1 MTAYRRAFS
10 IATIFLFSVLFSGC
24 GGPAP
29 IYKPVMRVQ
38 TKVDDSGKVVVKKR
52 EMLSPRAG
60 ISMAPPKPRRGP
72 TPQCRN
78 TLKRYIY
85 NCDLQLNLPDRYA
98 VRLPKADIQNL
109 AIEMLEE

>member
-1 MTAYRRAFS
+1 MIAYRRAYS
-10 IATIFLFSVLFSGC
+10 IAITFLLSVLFSGC
-24 GGPAP
+24 GPAP
-29 IYKPVMRVQ
+29 QHKPAMRVQ
-38 TKVDDSGKVVVKKR
+38 TKLDDSGKVVVKKR
-52 EMLSPRAG
+52 VMLSPRAG

-72 TPQCRN
+72 TPQSRN

-109 AIEMLEE
+109 AIEMLEK